1 MAASLRAAAVLCL
14 RDLKREAVDLGHQC
28 LGQPEGKTLPGG
40 TLDFL
45 PGNGFAIAGRYVV
58 YVHFTF
64 MPCFVTHFA
73 VRYFFCLKSIC
84 KYWGRRIE
92 MYPTYYIDG
101 LYFSTFHADV
111 KVTCVHTYRQPK
123 IVACEFFPKEGTNFQ
138 TKVSMLKSDCKVF
151 YLSVRST
158 YTRRFAWKNL
168 AKIKKRKKNIRNSMS
183 MSIFVPFFKQID
195 LCETTNVVHLR
206 SIWCFLQVS

>member
-1 MAASLRAAAVLCL
+1 
-14 RDLKREAVDLGHQC
+14 
-28 LGQPEGKTLPGG
+28 
-40 TLDFL
+40 
-45 PGNGFAIAGRYVV
+45 
-58 YVHFTF
+58 
-64 MPCFVTHFA
+64 
-73 VRYFFCLKSIC
+73 
-84 KYWGRRIE
+84 

-206 SIWCFLQVS
+206 SIWCFLQVSQKMSKGNTFQTLKQQQKCLLFSLFPLSIIMTENGHYGLCINQHDNRYKNHSSCLRTFLSLSAENEN

>member
-64 MPCFVTHFA
+64 MRCFVM
-73 VRYFFCLKSIC
+73 YSFCC
-84 KYWGRRIE
+84 
-92 MYPTYYIDG
+92 
-101 LYFSTFHADV
+101 
-111 KVTCVHTYRQPK
+111 
-123 IVACEFFPKEGTNFQ
+123 
-138 TKVSMLKSDCKVF
+138 
-151 YLSVRST
+151 
-158 YTRRFAWKNL
+158 
-168 AKIKKRKKNIRNSMS
+168 
-183 MSIFVPFFKQID
+183 SIFSAQK
-195 LCETTNVVHLR
+195 EYA
-206 SIWCFLQVS
+206 SFLEDVLKCT

>member
-73 VRYFFCLKSIC
+73 VRNFFCLKSIC

-111 KVTCVHTYRQPK
+111 KVTCVQTARNCCVW
-123 IVACEFFPKEGTNFQ
+123 IFPKRRNTFSDKSFNVKKWLQGFLSVCTQHVHTSFCMEKSRKNKKAEEENKEFHVNVNFRSFFQ
-138 TKVSMLKSDCKVF
+138 TNWF
-151 YLSVRST
+151 VRNNK
-158 YTRRFAWKNL
+158 RRTF
-168 AKIKKRKKNIRNSMS
+168 
-183 MSIFVPFFKQID
+183 
-195 LCETTNVVHLR
+195 T
-206 SIWCFLQVS
+206 

>member
-64 MPCFVTHFA
+64 MTCFVM
-73 VRYFFCLKSIC
+73 YSFCC
-84 KYWGRRIE
+84 
-92 MYPTYYIDG
+92 
-101 LYFSTFHADV
+101 
-111 KVTCVHTYRQPK
+111 
-123 IVACEFFPKEGTNFQ
+123 
-138 TKVSMLKSDCKVF
+138 
-151 YLSVRST
+151 
-158 YTRRFAWKNL
+158 
-168 AKIKKRKKNIRNSMS
+168 
-183 MSIFVPFFKQID
+183 SIFFSVQK
-195 LCETTNVVHLR
+195 EYA
-206 SIWCFLQVS
+206 SILNDVLKCTQDGR

>member
-64 MPCFVTHFA
+64 MPFLLLILMFD
-73 VRYFFCLKSIC
+73 FFL
-84 KYWGRRIE
+84 
-92 MYPTYYIDG
+92 
-101 LYFSTFHADV
+101 
-111 KVTCVHTYRQPK
+111 PK
-123 IVACEFFPKEGTNFQ
+123 RNMQ
-138 TKVSMLKSDCKVF
+138 VF
-151 YLSVRST
+151 
-158 YTRRFAWKNL
+158 
-168 AKIKKRKKNIRNSMS
+168 
-183 MSIFVPFFKQID
+183 
-195 LCETTNVVHLR
+195 
-206 SIWCFLQVS
+206 